1 MTNKKTNKSSA
12 KRKLVP
18 AIGMLTVSAMMLS
31 SATYAWFTMSREV
44 EVNNIQMTA
53 TTPEDIQISLGKL
66 STTAGSEKGLA
77 TNNGVLVGSGSN
89 ADNGSVAEPGDVM
102 EYWSNTADISNY
114 YQLGRIIPASSTTGL
129 NIYYTPDADGVG
141 KTLKAGAKYYQAATG
156 GTPAYDAD
164 SGTSHNTNMR
174 TTLHAYTTE
183 HGTGDTWYTAT
194 EGSNHYVTASEY
206 NQTNDDG
213 YYVDIPVWL
222 RTSSTAGANLS
233 VDAYVT
239 SNSSKDD
246 DDLYMAARAVI
257 LNAGR
262 TAVATTDG
270 ETEPAAGLIEI
281 RQDGWDG
288 ASIVNY
294 MYSTNSSGEAVQ
306 SVNDSN
312 EATYHD
318 AARYNGN
325 ANVVKLTG
333 PTGNGQGYGTAT
345 QVWIRVWLE
354 GEDPNCWNNNAGQDF
369 NICLK
374 FVKGATTPAASN
386 PYTDDTTTIRSGDT
400 VAVNFKGA
408 STAAFNTMTF
418 AYSGEYGKGGT
429 WTYKS
434 GTFRIPTDVTFAI
447 GGNDIES
454 IGDIIDY
461 LNTDGVCDTKAKA
474 EAGVNI
480 IATGATVT
488 FTGTPAQASVFAAA
502 IPTNA
507 TSIMVAGTPAATPEA
522 AATAAAAA
530 TTDTVTVTYV
540 APVPVPAPA
549 SP

>member
-1 MTNKKTNKSSA
+1 MAKNTKKKNSTA
-12 KRKLVP
+12 RKLVP
-18 AIGMLTVSAMMLS
+18 AAGMLMVSAAMLAS
-31 SATYAWFTMSREV
+31 STYAWFTMSREV

-183 HGTGDTWYTAT
+183 HGTGDTWYTA
-194 EGSNHYVTASEY
+194 GGAGNYLTASEY
-206 NQTNDDG
+206 DQTNDDG

-222 RTSSTAGANLS
+222 RTSATGTTNLS

-257 LNAGR
+257 LNSTR
-262 TAVATTDG
+262 DAVQGD
-270 ETEPAAGLIEI
+270 GLIEV
-281 RQDGWDG
+281 RKDGWEG
-288 ASIVNY
+288 TSIVDY
-294 MYSTNSSGEAVQ
+294 MYSTNSTGEAVQ
-306 SVNDSN
+306 AVDGENK
-312 EATYHD
+312 ATY
-318 AARYNGN
+318 ANATRYDGV
-325 ANVVKLTG
+325 ADVVELAG
-333 PTGNGQGYGTAT
+333 PTGDGQGYGTAT

-374 FVKGATTPAASN
+374 FVKGTTTPAGSN
-386 PYTDDTTTIRSGDT
+386 SYTVDTTTIRSGDT

-408 STAAFNTMTF
+408 NTAAFNTMTF
-418 AYSGEYGKGGT
+418 AYSGDKDNGGT

-434 GTFRIPTDVTFAI
+434 GTFRVPTNVTFAI
-447 GGNDIES
+447 GGGNITSINDI
-454 IGDIIDY
+454 ITY
-461 LNTDGVCDTKAKA
+461 LNTNCDTKAKA
-474 EAGVNI
+474 TEGYNI
-480 IATGATVT
+480 IATGSTVT
-488 FTGTPAQASVFAAA
+488 FAGTKEQATVFANA
-502 IPTNA
+502 IPDGATNI
-507 TSIMVAGTPAATPEA
+507 TVDSSA
-522 AATAAAAA
+522 AASKAAAVTAIGEA
-530 TTDTVTVTYV
+530 TGASVTVTYD
-540 APVPVPAPA
+540 APVPVGT
-549 SP
+549 